1 MVKAF
6 GQIMIK
12 RRTFIKK
19 SAWAV
24 GTTFATTSFLSSCS
38 EPTTTSKET
47 ITKVTNTFQDI
58 KISLAQWSL
67 NRAFFANK
75 LNAEEFA
82 NIAINDYG
90 INAVEYVNG
99 FYKDKGNDEAFWQQ
113 MKERSD
119 KAGVTNLLIMV
130 DEEGDLGNTD
140 AAARK
145 QAVENHYKWVN
156 AAKLLGC
163 HSIRVNA
170 FGEGKQE
177 DIRSALVDGMGQLV
191 AYATKEGINILI
203 ENHGLQSSNGK
214 FIAGIMKEV
223 NHPNFGTLPDFGNW
237 CLNEKWGST
246 QNKKCTESYNI
257 YQGVQDFMPYAKGVS
272 AKSYDFDA
280 DGNETQM
287 DYAKFLQIVKEAGYD
302 GYVGIEYEG
311 ERLSEPDGIRATKA
325 LLEKAWKQVNS

>member
-1 MVKAF
+1 
-6 GQIMIK
+6 MIK
-12 RRTFIKK
+12 RRAFLKK

-38 EPTTTSKET
+38 EPATTTKEVIST
-47 ITKVTNTFQDI
+47 IPTNLKDL

-82 NIAINDYG
+82 NISINDYG
-90 INAVEYVNG
+90 IDAVEYVG
-99 FYKDKGNDEAFWQQ
+99 TFYKDKSKDETFWQQ
-113 MKERSD
+113 MKDRSN
-119 KAGVTNLLIMV
+119 KAGVKNLLIMV
-130 DEEGDLGNTD
+130 DDEGDLGNTD
-140 AAARK
+140 DAARK
-145 QAVENHYKWVN
+145 QAVENHHKWVH

-163 HSIRVNA
+163 HSMRVNA

-177 DIRSALVDGMGQLV
+177 DIRTALVDGMGQLV
-191 AYATKEGINILI
+191 AYAAKEGINVLI

-223 NHPNFGTLPDFGNW
+223 NHPNFGPLPDFGNW
-237 CLNEKWGST
+237 CLNAKWGST
-246 QNKKCTESYNI
+246 QNKKCTVSYDI
-257 YQGVQDFMPYAKGVS
+257 YEGVKEFMPYAKGVS

-287 DYAKFLQIVKEAGYD
+287 DYAKFLQIVKEAGYQ

-311 ERLSEPDGIRATKA
+311 ERLSEPEGIRLTKA
-325 LLEKAWKQVNS
+325 LLKKAWKQINN